1 MTKKASKNE
10 KNLMKIFPKG
20 LVFYYKDRFWKVIDV
35 GKPKTNGGGG
45 EPKTD
50 VYIKFNIYENKHMY
64 EKNNPAQI
72 IAIQISLKATNADFV
87 ENKMIYER
95 ARQIFK
101 ENTDIV
107 LKEILEKIYEGD
119 SEGFLKIMKA
129 GRTDKKH
136 GNGLFLGM
144 RMDFMSHPNGKKSC
158 SYPLTKEQKREIF
171 TGSTLEDSKRN
182 AIVNGVIVENS
193 GVANKYL
200 KMDVQGNETPQEIL
214 DNLISLEMD
223 SHFYE
228 DVEIYPTLKG
238 CYYYPSDGYYEG
250 KRALMM
256 GVNYSYDTTN
266 KTFIPEGLIFD
277 NPLKYTTK
285 DAIRNLKTLEIM

>member
-1 MTKKASKNE
+1 MAKKASKNE

-50 VYIKFNIYENKHMY
+50 VYIRFNVYENEHMLK
-64 EKNNPAQI
+64 KNFITQI
-72 IAIQISLKATNADFV
+72 IETKISLKATNADFV

-144 RMDFMSHPNGKKSC
+144 RIDFMSQPNGKKSC
-158 SYPLTKEQKREIF
+158 SYPLTREQKREIF
-171 TGSTLEDSKRN
+171 TGSTLEESKRN
-182 AIVNGVIVENS
+182 AIVNGVIIENS

-214 DNLISLEMD
+214 DNLISLEAD
-223 SHFYE
+223 SPFYDE
-228 DVEIYPTLKG
+228 VELYPTLKG
-238 CYYYPSDGYYEG
+238 CYYYPDDGYCEG
-250 KRALMM
+250 KRALMIS
-256 GVNYSYDTTN
+256 VNYSYDGAN
-266 KTFIPEGLIFD
+266 KTFIPEGLNFD
-277 NPLKYTTK
+277 SPLKYTTK
-285 DAIRNLKTLEIM
+285 DAIQNLKTLEVM